1 MKELIGKTITAL
13 RVNEDQSILAF
24 GHHDGTYTSYETC
37 GDCCSQTWFADITG
51 VPALLGAIVIGVEHM
66 CLPGVEDGRTRQEHD
81 KFYGVKL
88 HTTKGVVDIV
98 YRNSSN
104 GYYGGD
110 ILVWPG
116 PPPEGM
122 TSITDDWSA

>member
-13 RVNEDQSILAF
+13 RVDAYQSILAF
-24 GHHDGTYTSYETC
+24 GHHDGTYTAYETY
-37 GDCCSQTWFADITG
+37 GDCCSEAWFAGITG
-51 VPALLGAIVIGVEHM
+51 VSALLGAIVIGVE
-66 CLPGVEDGRTRQEHD
+66 CVLIPEAADDRTRREYD
-81 KFYGVKL
+81 NFYGVKL

-98 YRNSSN
+98 CRNSSSK
-104 GYYGGD
+104 YCGGD

-116 PPPEGM
+116 PLPEGM